1 MLKCVNKKIFISI
14 FLVFLFLFAY
24 IKFERSP
31 IKSEWRSGYFYIST
45 TANCYSCI
53 SSEDSL
59 FLENQ
64 SKKTYKDT
72 VQLDINYYGID
83 GVLGVV
89 KYEGGRSDGFLDGFD
104 CKSYFFN
111 VGNIYFGPFG
121 ETMVT
126 Y

>member
-1 MLKCVNKKIFISI
+1 MLKFGKKFFIVLFLI
-14 FLVFLFLFAY
+14 FLFIFAY

-31 IKSEWRSGYFYIST
+31 IKSDWGSGYFYVST
-45 TANCYSCI
+45 TANCHSCI
-53 SSEDSL
+53 SPEDAL
-59 FLENQ
+59 FLEDQ
-64 SKKTYKDT
+64 SQKIYKDT

-89 KYEGGRSDGFLDGFD
+89 KYEGGRYVDFLEGFNST
-104 CKSYFFN
+104 SYYLN

>member
-1 MLKCVNKKIFISI
+1 MNGGQVISI
-14 FLVFLFLFAY
+14 FPLQRTVILVFHLKILF
-24 IKFERSP
+24 
-31 IKSEWRSGYFYIST
+31 
-45 TANCYSCI
+45 
-53 SSEDSL
+53 
-59 FLENQ
+59 FLKINQ
-64 SKKTYKDT
+64 KKTYKDT

-89 KYEGGRSDGFLDGFD
+89 KYEGGQYVDFLNGFEHI
-104 CKSYFFN
+104 SYFFN

>member
-1 MLKCVNKKIFISI
+1 MS
-14 FLVFLFLFAY
+14 
-24 IKFERSP
+24 
-31 IKSEWRSGYFYIST
+31 SGFYISI

-53 SSEDSL
+53 SPEDAL

-64 SKKTYKDT
+64 SKKIYKDT

-83 GVLGVV
+83 GVIGVV
-89 KYEGGRSDGFLDGFD
+89 KYEGWRYVDFLDGFD
-104 CKSYFFN
+104 SKSYYFN

-121 ETMVT
+121 ETIAT

>member
-1 MLKCVNKKIFISI
+1 MLKCGNKKIYIALFLIFIC
-14 FLVFLFLFAY
+14 LFAY

-31 IKSEWRSGYFYIST
+31 IKSDWGSGYFFIST

-53 SSEDSL
+53 SPEDAL
-59 FLENQ
+59 FLEDQ
-64 SKKTYKDT
+64 SKKIHKDT
-72 VQLDINYYGID
+72 VQLDISYYGID

-89 KYEGGRSDGFLDGFD
+89 KYEGGQYIDFLNGFNS
-104 CKSYFFN
+104 KSYYFN

-121 ETMVT
+121 ETMAT